1 MLPGEKKDVNTAR
14 SRFTQEEEMK
24 KGLVLVL
31 LLALLSTSVLFA
43 QGGDEKAAGPQELRL
58 GHIAAP
64 GTAYDNY
71 AHEFKRQVEEKTNGR
86 YEIIILGGGQLGD
99 SGPLMEGLQ
108 AGTIQFS
115 IITTSDLNLY
125 MHEIDV
131 LDLPFLFR
139 DWEHVYKFLDSEL
152 YDEIMAL
159 GDQYG
164 FKNLS
169 TMPRGFRHVTMANNP
184 VYTPA
189 DLEGVKMRVAE
200 SPVYIDTFKTLGAN
214 AQAMAWSEVYTALQ
228 QGTVEAHENTIIT
241 TRDYNIDEVQNYLSE
256 TGHVFAF
263 ATMQT
268 SLAWFNSIPEEDQ
281 KIIVESALDAAY
293 KLGLE
298 QEADEA
304 SAKAELIQEGMKIN
318 AVDKAPFVNAMGPV
332 IDKYAKG
339 ILKDYYEAIQAIK

>member
-1 MLPGEKKDVNTAR
+1 MKKIWISVLIMVLLVTFTVVAQGEKENGAND
-14 SRFTQEEEMK
+14 
-24 KGLVLVL
+24 
-31 LLALLSTSVLFA
+31 
-43 QGGDEKAAGPQELRL
+43 GPIDLRL

-71 AHEFKRQVEEKTNGR
+71 AHEFKRQVEEKTNGK
-86 YEIIILGGGQLGD
+86 YNIIIYGGGQLGD

-108 AGTIQFS
+108 AGTLQFS
-115 IITTSDLNLY
+115 VITTSDLNLFIK
-125 MHEIDV
+125 EIDV

-139 DWEHVYKFLDSEL
+139 DWDHVESFLASDI
-152 YDEIMAL
+152 YTDIFAK

-169 TMPRGFRHVTMANNP
+169 TMPRGFRHVTMKNKP
-184 VYTPA
+184 VNTPA
-189 DLEGVKMRVAE
+189 DLVGVKMRVAE
-200 SPVYIDTFKTLGAN
+200 SPVYIDTFKALGAN

-241 TRDYNIDEVQNYLSE
+241 IRDYNINEVQKYVSE

-268 SLAWFNSIPEEDQ
+268 SMSWFNSIPKEDQ
-281 KIIVESALDAAY
+281 EIIVESALSAAY

-298 QEADEA
+298 QKADESIA
-304 SAKAELIQEGMKIN
+304 RDELIAKGMIVNSVEKE
-318 AVDKAPFVNAMGPV
+318 PFVKAMAPV
-332 IDKYAKG
+332 IDKYAQGDMRKFYDM
-339 ILKDYYEAIQAIK
+339 ILNIK